1 MSAPAIQA
9 HVNGEPWQLPAGATV
24 ADVVARL
31 SAEPRGIAV
40 ALDGSVVPRTTWG
53 ATPVPAGAQLEVLT
67 AVQGG

>member
-1 MSAPAIQA
+1 MSIDAL
-9 HVNGEPWQLPAGATV
+9 VNGEPWQLPTGTTV

-40 ALDGSVVPRTTWG
+40 ALDGSVVPRTNWA
-53 ATPVPAGAQLEVLT
+53 ATPVPAGAQIEVLT